1 MYLLIRF
8 HKTSPSCDPKNTDW
22 CDRGKQTHITKDN
35 FRKGYLALVS
45 DTTFFSENI
54 SSLSYQTLPFF
65 FFKKIKNSNPPPLQ
79 KSIR

>member
-35 FRKGYLALVS
+35 FRKGYLVLVS
-45 DTTFFSENI
+45 DTTFFFREHFPLI
-54 SSLSYQTLPFF
+54 LPNSPFLF
-65 FFKKIKNSNPPPLQ
+65 FFKNQKLKAPSPPKIN
-79 KSIR
+79 

>member
-35 FRKGYLALVS
+35 FRKGYLVLVS

-65 FFKKIKNSNPPPLQ
+65 FLKKIKNSNPPPLQ